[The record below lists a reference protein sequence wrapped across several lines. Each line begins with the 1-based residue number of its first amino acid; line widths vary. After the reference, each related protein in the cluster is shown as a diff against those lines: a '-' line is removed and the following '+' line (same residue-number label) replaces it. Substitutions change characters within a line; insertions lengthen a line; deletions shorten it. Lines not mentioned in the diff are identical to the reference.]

1 MDDIRRIEL
10 AANKTRF
17 KLLRL
22 LLNGES
28 YATKLGIDSKTERK
42 TTAFHLRRLE
52 DAGLIEGK
60 YTVKDNKPIAIKNYK
75 VTPKGKRVYEYI
87 AAFKG

>member
-10 AANKTRF
+10 AANETRF
-17 KLLRL
+17 KLLTL

-28 YATKLGIDSKTERK
+28 YATKLGKDSKTERK
-42 TTAFHLRRLE
+42 TTSFHLERLE

-60 YTVKDNKPIAIKNYK
+60 YTVKDNKPIAIKSFR
-75 VTPKGKRVYEYI
+75 VTPKGKHVYEYI
-87 AAFKG
+87 AGFKG